1 MSIQEEVAR
10 VMAFMVNDV
19 EAERVANIWI
29 RERPCR
35 MRQPALARVFFS
47 CAIADYAGF
56 TKLHE
61 YSSDIVVNFDAERLC
76 LVVSHM
82 WDAVAMEERVAFI
95 NMFFKYSL
103 NMDIEYTYGGQP
115 YGIGASVQG
124 PYMSSTPCSGQL
136 GQAGLLVKLKEFSA
150 CLSPSS
156 LLGWVKGGIDKF
168 WGVLKDLF
176 IRSFGSYFPSV
187 TTAFRWMQESFTS
200 LRGWSER
207 ACAVMAKWCDV
218 FSECALIG
226 LAITSITCC
235 LHLFDRL
242 LVAAGIFPK
251 TVGLATFF
259 SVAAIGSLCGVALVG
274 SFCEGAHLDLANLC
288 LGHCKL
294 LLVKLYGIVLQDQ
307 ELAAQSSQTQ
317 NGQNQFSDL
326 LGYFGESLHAINAKT
341 IKEANML
348 VGSFHNFKQGF
359 MAIKDLTAW
368 IFENLSEFALQAFGI
383 ESTILSDLSVIIGY
397 NLTDW
402 LEEAD
407 NLVARFAQRGEFS
420 RELLDKV
427 RVMKQQARKLMGQL
441 LEKKTRPSVGL
452 VNVIQKAQKKLEE
465 LEVAATL
472 AGNNIPRK
480 KPFWIHLT
488 GKAGVGKST
497 VMQRLVTEIL
507 EEHLQDPVA
516 DRYSRNAID
525 CYWSG
530 YRRQFMVTYD
540 DLGAIECEPNEE
552 QELIKL
558 VSTDPVS
565 LNMASLAEKGMKFDS
580 RFIVSSG
587 NFAAYSPHAKIH
599 DSDAYCRR
607 RDLLIEVCL
616 KPDVAYDPADF
627 TANQM
632 YLIRDPKHYMTTQT
646 FDCYEELKVFIQN
659 SFENQDRE
667 QEQLLRS
674 TGRGARM
681 GHGQMRDLLDLL
693 AATAFLAPMPLRA
706 CQETMMEQY
715 RDEAVRYLCLQEDG
729 LAQFLVGRRIEIV
742 DAKLTPEERQRVD
755 EFDAS
760 HALSM
765 IQLARANSHL
775 EPFMATYAW
784 RVVKECL
791 IDEKLQPTALC
802 RSVDPCLA
810 AMIESCAV
818 WHKILLRKAALV
830 YRSEKRG
837 GWFSSLICD
846 FKDSVKK
853 LFALEFSQWPMSLKM
868 AVGVV
873 CASFVGYGIYKLLAG
888 LWETGTGLHA
898 ATAVSTVMMAQS
910 VKPNRGEVTEY
921 RFRNIPVTTRRW
933 ERGQADF
940 QHSAHFLMEKV
951 LANVSYG
958 SRDAMACI
966 LPGHQLVGVAH
977 FYLGIP
983 DKTCLEVVHDGRK
996 RRIFWRKSRVEII
1009 PNSEL
1014 VVYRDSSLPL
1024 VASSV
1029 DKRVIYDPES
1039 ELPKLFSATFASCK
1053 YVAETQCYVPEI
1065 GKIEARIVDSELTIL
1080 AGDYVRKIF
1089 KSISYDVPTIDHD
1102 CGSLILVQKEGSYS
1116 LAGLHVSGSGKS
1128 GSACFIPVGCRLSNM
1143 ERGQSVPLA
1152 ENLIEEEQMP
1162 VVIGPNL
1169 VMEGFMKEELCPKE
1183 RIRSQFVET
1192 PVAWHLG
1199 VVSDKVPS
1207 IIGKKDER
1215 LKGTAHENFNP
1226 YAEGM
1231 KKYAREAGPFDA
1243 QLAEAVFKDI
1253 EDTWHDC
1260 SEGFTFEEATLEEAI
1275 TGIEGMEYFDSLV
1288 VNTSEGYPFV
1298 LEREQGD
1305 KGKLRYLELNGEQMS
1320 LIPGTSVEKH
1330 YQELKRQCGYEVPE
1344 IIGLE
1349 KPKDERVV
1357 ARKVFEKPKTRLF
1370 TVLPMSYNLLV
1381 RQKFI
1386 RFVRFYMKQR
1396 DKLVGQ
1402 VGINPY
1408 GRQWHVMAERLL
1420 EKGNAIL
1427 CCDYSLF
1434 DGILPSS
1441 IMGLMADCLNNFMGG
1456 TDREKSQRKNLLLA
1470 CTERKGIAGK
1480 MLYTIGCGIPS
1491 GFPLTVILNSIFNEF
1506 LVRYIYRSIAKDN
1519 ELGALVESSFDQF
1532 VTMVAYGDDNLI
1544 SVAAPARSWFN
1555 GETLKTAMQ
1564 RIGIVITDGVD
1575 KTLPTLAFRELQRC
1589 DFLKRGFVLDRHG
1602 RWRAPLERESL
1613 YAQLT
1618 WVKDKNLT
1626 MKEAYLTNLESVL
1639 RELYLHSYG
1648 ECDALRKRALQLK
1661 NEDGALVF
1669 YPGDVPNLARIEA
1682 FYCDQWDQKAPFALS
1697 ADLMLSPTLLGSFE
1711 NPQVEI
1717 DMQQIVPDVCV
1728 VSRRMYSNR
1737 AENDFAVMCMV
1748 PRARLAPS
1756 DPMKEVFFGGAVGSG
1771 RGGLPSFETLQS
1783 LTRAKSDICKK
1794 ITTALNSRRRVVF
1807 VADTTVLAS
1816 IYAVLYLGAVGKL
1829 KRDDTNYV
1837 LSQAI
1842 CHAQSLRFL
1851 PEFFPQYF

>member
-1 MSIQEEVAR
+1 MAIQQEVVR
-10 VMAFMVNDV
+10 VMAFMVNSV
-19 EAERVANIWI
+19 EAGHLCKAWI
-29 RERPCR
+29 EEDTTRRSRP
-35 MRQPALARVFFS
+35 QLAKVFFS
-47 CAIADYAGF
+47 CAVADYAGF
-56 TKLHE
+56 VKTHDE
-61 YSSDIVVNFDAERLC
+61 TSDLTAEFDGERLC
-76 LVVSHM
+76 LVVSEM
-82 WDAVAMEERVAFI
+82 WNTSTVEERIMFI
-95 NMFFKYSL
+95 NMFFKFSL
-103 NMDIEYTYGGQP
+103 GMDIEYSYQ
-115 YGIGASVQG
+115 GIKFDVGLNVQG
-124 PYMSSTPCSGQL
+124 PVSSDQKEKFQL
-136 GQAGLLVKLKEFSA
+136 GQAGVLVRLKEFSA
-150 CLSPSS
+150 RLSPMS
-156 LLGWVKGGIDKF
+156 LLGWVKGGIGKF
-168 WGVLKDLF
+168 WDILKDLF
-176 IRSFGSYFPSV
+176 VRSFGSYFPSV
-187 TTAFRWMQESFTS
+187 TSAFKWMQESFAS
-200 LRGWSER
+200 LRGWTER
-207 ACAVMAKWCDV
+207 ACSVMSKWCEV

-242 LVAAGIFPK
+242 LVAAGIFPH
-251 TVGLATFF
+251 TIGLATFF

-274 SFCEGAHLDLANLC
+274 SFCEGAHLDLATLC
-288 LGHCKL
+288 LSHCRL
-294 LLVKLYGIVLQDQ
+294 LLTKLYGVVVQDN
-307 ELAAQSSQTQ
+307 EMDVSSAREQA
-317 NGQNQFSDL
+317 GQNQFADL
-326 LGYFGESLHAINAKT
+326 LSYFGESLQNINVKT
-341 IKEANML
+341 VKEANML
-348 VGSFHNFKQGF
+348 VGSFHNFKQGM

-383 ESTILSDLSVIIGY
+383 ESTILSDLSTIIGY

-427 RVMKQQARKLMGQL
+427 RVMKQQARKLMMQL

-452 VNVIQKAQKKLEE
+452 MNVIQKAQKKLEE

-580 RFIVSSG
+580 RMIISSG

-616 KPDVAYDPADF
+616 KPDVAYDPSDF
-627 TANQM
+627 TQNQM
-632 YLIRDPKHYMTTQT
+632 YLLRDPKHFMTVQT
-646 FDCYEELKVFIQN
+646 FDSYEELKVHIQN
-659 SFENQDRE
+659 SFEAQDRE
-667 QEQLLRS
+667 QEELLRS
-674 TGRGARM
+674 TGRSARM

-715 RDEAVRYLCLQEDG
+715 RHEAVRYLCLQEDG

-742 DAKLTPEERQRVD
+742 DAKLSLEERQRVD

-765 IQLARANSHL
+765 IQLAKANSHL

-830 YRSEKRG
+830 YRTDKRE
-837 GWFSSLICD
+837 GWFTSLIST
-846 FKDSVKK
+846 FKQSVRK
-853 LFALEFSQWPMSLKM
+853 LFEVEFSQWPMSLKM

-940 QHSAHFLMEKV
+940 QNSTHFLMEKV

-966 LPGHQLVGVAH
+966 LPGQQLVGVAH
-977 FYLGIP
+977 FYLNIP
-983 DKTCLEVVHDGRK
+983 DKTVLTIVHDGRK
-996 RRIFWRKSRVEII
+996 RRIFWKKADVQLI

-1014 VVYRDSSLPL
+1014 VVYRSSSLPV
-1024 VASSV
+1024 VANSV
-1029 DKRVIYDPES
+1029 DKRVIFDPES
-1039 ELPKLFSATFASCK
+1039 ELPKVFSASFASCK
-1053 YVAETQCYVPEI
+1053 YVAETQGYLPEI
-1065 GKIEARIVDSELTIL
+1065 GKIEARIVDSELSIL

-1089 KSISYDVPTIDHD
+1089 KSISYEVPTIDHD
-1102 CGSLILVQKEGSYS
+1102 CGSLIIVQKDGTSF
-1116 LAGLHVSGSGKS
+1116 LAGLHVSGSGKA
-1128 GSACFIPVGCRLSNM
+1128 GSACFIPSLCKLSANQLGQNM
-1143 ERGQSVPLA
+1143 SLA
-1152 ENLIEEEQMP
+1152 EEIVEKEQQP
-1162 VVIGPNL
+1162 VVLGSNL
-1169 VMEGFMKEELCPKE
+1169 VMEGFVERGHLPSE

-1199 VVSDKVPS
+1199 VVSDKIPS
-1207 IIGKKDER
+1207 IISKKDER
-1215 LKGTAHENFNP
+1215 LVGTIHEGFDP

-1231 KKYAREAGPFDA
+1231 RKYVQEAGPF
-1243 QLAEAVFKDI
+1243 EASLVETVFKEI

-1298 LEREQGD
+1298 LEREKGE

-1320 LIPGTSVEKH
+1320 LIPGTSVELH
-1330 YQELKRQCGYEVPE
+1330 YQALKRVCRESVPQ

-1357 ARKVFEKPKTRLF
+1357 ARKVFDKPKTRLF

-1396 DKLVGQ
+1396 DRLVGQ

-1408 GRQWHVMAERLL
+1408 GRQWHQMAERLL
-1420 EKGNAIL
+1420 EKGNSIL

-1434 DGILPSS
+1434 DGILPAS
-1441 IMGLMADCLNNFMGG
+1441 IMEKMAECLNNFMGG
-1456 TDREKSQRKNLLLA
+1456 TEMEKAERKNLLCA

-1506 LVRYIYRSIAKDN
+1506 LVRYVFRKLARQH
-1519 ELGALVESSFDQF
+1519 ELGALVESSFNQF

-1555 GETLKTAMQ
+1555 GASLQQAM
-1564 RIGIVITDGVD
+1564 RDVGITITDGVD

-1602 RWRAPLERESL
+1602 RWKAPLEKESL

-1648 ECDALRKRALQLK
+1648 ECDTLRKKALLLK
-1661 NEDGALVF
+1661 NDDGVPVFAPEDI
-1669 YPGDVPNLARIEA
+1669 PNLSRIEA
-1682 FYCDQWDQKAPFALS
+1682 FFCDQWDQKAPFALS

-1711 NPQVEI
+1711 NPNIEI
-1717 DMQQIVPDVCV
+1717 RLQEIVPDICV
-1728 VSRRMYSNR
+1728 VSRRMYQR
-1737 AENDFAVMCMV
+1737 ETNDFAVMCMV
-1748 PRARLAPS
+1748 PKARFAPE
-1756 DPMKEVFFGGAVGSG
+1756 DPTREVYFWGPVGSG
-1771 RGGLPSFETLQS
+1771 RGGLPSFETLQV

-1794 ITTALNSRRRVVF
+1794 ITSAFNLKRRVVF

-1816 IYAVLYLGAVGKL
+1816 IYAVLYLGAVGKM
-1829 KRDDTNYV
+1829 KRDDTNFV

-1842 CHAQSLRFL
+1842 CHTKSLGFL